1 MAGRARS
8 PGPGLPPRGLARGLL
23 LPGHL
28 LLGRDRAEFP
38 ALPGNHWLTCL
49 PRDHCGTSERTAQ
62 GTAGD
67 VRDQSQARRLVQT
80 AGSPP
85 AARGRAGPHPR
96 ASAQGAGLKG
106 ARAGRGGPVL
116 TTTRVLLRDRRAEDV
131 PCRAR
136 VQTDGK
142 RSLQPP
148 SRGPDA
154 ATFPDPA
161 LPASR
166 TSPAASESPQRCRL
180 HGSDGRERRVAGPS
194 RPLSVVPAPLKEAQD
209 ARQKSEG
216 GRGSR
221 RPAPTRPRGS
231 APPTQ
236 CSLTDAVTAVSRDTR
251 VARVFHRR
259 SQVAR
264 KRRNTELSIYIHL

>member
-8 PGPGLPPRGLARGLL
+8 PGPGLPPRGFARGLL

-49 PRDHCGTSERTAQ
+49 PRDLCGTGERTAQ

-154 ATFPDPA
+154 ATFP
-161 LPASR
+161 
-166 TSPAASESPQRCRL
+166 
-180 HGSDGRERRVAGPS
+180 S
-194 RPLSVVPAPLKEAQD
+194 RPPAPRRLLLKVRSGAD
-209 ARQKSEG
+209 FTALTVASG
-216 GRGSR
+216 GSLG
-221 RPAPTRPRGS
+221 PRGRS
-231 APPTQ
+231 PW
-236 CSLTDAVTAVSRDTR
+236 C
-251 VARVFHRR
+251 RR
-259 SQVAR
+259 
-264 KRRNTELSIYIHL
+264 L